1 MIKPLHTIREVFAP
15 EETPI
20 APRSGV
26 IGGLITLVALA
37 MSFLA
42 VVAFEAGV
50 AADRVAG
57 QWAGELAQSATVRIS
72 ADPQDLDALGKAAL
86 SALQIAPGV
95 ASARVLSES
104 ELQDLLAPWLGQ
116 QADVAALPLPRLID
130 VTIEGAGPDVADVQ
144 RQLDLVA
151 PGAIYDDHGEW
162 RAPLIEAAQG
172 LRRLTTL
179 GVALSLVVLSAM
191 VGVAAVATLW
201 SGEGVV
207 RTLRLIGADDRFIS
221 GAFERQFSLRAAI
234 GGVFGSA
241 IALFAMSRMPQIT
254 SSDILTAGVSFGQGP
269 TWWLV
274 IAAPI
279 ACAIA
284 ALLAT
289 KAACFFVLRS
299 VD

>member
-1 MIKPLHTIREVFAP
+1 MNMFRAIREVFAP

-20 APRSGV
+20 APKSGV

-42 VVAFEAGV
+42 VVAFESGV

-57 QWAGELAQSATVRIS
+57 KWAGELAQSATVRVS
-72 ADPQDLDALGKAAL
+72 TDPEEMDTIAKAAM

-95 ASARVLSES
+95 ASARLLSES

-116 QADVAALPLPRLID
+116 QADVSALPLPALID
-130 VTIEGAGPDVADVQ
+130 VTIEGTGPDVEDVQ

-151 PGAIYDDHGEW
+151 PGAVYDDHGEW
-162 RAPLIEAAQG
+162 RAPLIEAARG
-172 LRRLTTL
+172 LRRLTML
-179 GVALSLVVLSAM
+179 GVALSLAVLAAM
-191 VGVAAVATLW
+191 VGVAAVASLW

-207 RTLRLIGADDRFIS
+207 RTLRLIGADDKFIS
-221 GAFERQFSLRAAI
+221 SAFERQFALRAAI
-234 GGVFGSA
+234 GGVFGA
-241 IALFAMSRMPQIT
+241 ALGLFAMSRMPQIT
-254 SSDILTAGVSFGQGP
+254 SSNILTAGVDFGQGP

-274 IAAPI
+274 LATPI

-289 KAACFFVLRS
+289 KAASYFVLRS
-299 VD
+299 AD

>member
-1 MIKPLHTIREVFAP
+1 MNPFRAIREVFAP

-42 VVAFEAGV
+42 AVAFEAGV

-72 ADPQDLDALGKAAL
+72 ARPEDMDTVARAAM

-95 ASARVLSES
+95 ASARLLSES
-104 ELQDLLAPWLGQ
+104 ELQELLAPWLGQ
-116 QADVAALPLPRLID
+116 QADVGALPLPALID
-130 VTIEGAGPDVADVQ
+130 VTIEGTGPDVEDVQ

-151 PGAIYDDHGEW
+151 PGAVYDDHGEW
-162 RAPLIEAAQG
+162 RAPLIEAARG
-172 LRRLTTL
+172 LRRLTML
-179 GVALSLVVLSAM
+179 GVALSLGVLAAM
-191 VGVAAVATLW
+191 VGVAAVASLW
-201 SGEGVV
+201 SGAGVV

-221 GAFERQFSLRAAI
+221 RAFERQFALRAAI

-241 IALFAMSRMPQIT
+241 LGLLAMSRMPQVT
-254 SSDILTAGVSFGQGP
+254 SSNILTAGVDFGQAP
-269 TWWLV
+269 TWWLAL
-274 IAAPI
+274 AAPV

-289 KAACFFVLRS
+289 KAASFFVLRS
-299 VD
+299 AG

>member
-1 MIKPLHTIREVFAP
+1 MNPIRGIKEIFAP

-72 ADPQDLDALGKAAL
+72 ADPDQIDAVSKAAL

-95 ASARVLSES
+95 ASARLLSES
-104 ELQDLLAPWLGQ
+104 ELQELLAPWLGQ
-116 QADVAALPLPRLID
+116 QADVSALPLPGLID
-130 VTIEGAGPDVADVQ
+130 VSIEGTGPDVEDVQ

-151 PGAIYDDHGEW
+151 PGAIYDDHDEW
-162 RAPLIEAAQG
+162 RAPLIEAARG
-172 LRRLTTL
+172 LRRLTMI
-179 GVALSLVVLSAM
+179 GVALSLLVLAAM
-191 VGVAAVATLW
+191 VGVAAVASLW
-201 SGEGVV
+201 SGAGVI
-207 RTLRLIGADDRFIS
+207 RTLRLIGAEDRYIS
-221 GAFERQFSLRAAI
+221 RAFERQFALRAAI
-234 GGVFGSA
+234 GGVFGAA
-241 IALFAMSRMPQIT
+241 IGLFAMTRMPQIT
-254 SSDILTAGVSFGQGP
+254 SSEILTAGVSFGQGP
-269 TWWLV
+269 TWWLA
-274 IAAPI
+274 IAGPV
-279 ACAIA
+279 ACALV

-289 KAACFFVLRS
+289 KAASFFVLRS
-299 VD
+299 AD

>member
-1 MIKPLHTIREVFAP
+1 MNPFRAVREVFAP

-42 VVAFEAGV
+42 VIAFESGV

-72 ADPQDLDALGKAAL
+72 ADPDEIDSLGKAAL

-95 ASARVLSES
+95 ASARLLSES
-104 ELQDLLAPWLGQ
+104 ELQELLAPWLGQ
-116 QADVAALPLPRLID
+116 QADVGALPLPALID
-130 VTIEGAGPDVADVQ
+130 VNIEGTGPDVEDVQ

-151 PGAIYDDHGEW
+151 PGAVYDDHGEW
-162 RAPLIEAAQG
+162 RAPLIDAAKG
-172 LRRLTTL
+172 LRRLTII
-179 GVALSLVVLSAM
+179 GVALSIIVLGAM

-221 GAFERQFSLRAAI
+221 SAFERQFALRAAI
-234 GGVFGSA
+234 GGIFGSA
-241 IALFAMSRMPQIT
+241 IGILAMSRMPQIT
-254 SSDILTAGVSFGQGP
+254 SSELLTAGANFSQGP

-274 IAAPI
+274 IATPI
-279 ACAIA
+279 VSAFA
-284 ALLAT
+284 AMLAT
-289 KAACFFVLRS
+289 KAASYFVLRS
-299 VD
+299 AD

>member
-1 MIKPLHTIREVFAP
+1 MIKPLRALREFFAP
-15 EETPI
+15 DETPI

-42 VVAFEAGV
+42 AVAFEAGV

-72 ADPQDLDALGKAAL
+72 AAPEEIEDLSSAAM

-95 ASARVLSES
+95 ASARLLSES
-104 ELQDLLAPWLGQ
+104 ELQELLAPWLGQ
-116 QADVAALPLPRLID
+116 QADVGALPLPALID
-130 VTIEGAGPDVADVQ
+130 VTIEGTGPDVEDVQ

-151 PGAIYDDHGEW
+151 PGAVYDDHGEW
-162 RAPLIEAAQG
+162 RAPLIEAARG
-172 LRRLTTL
+172 LRRLTML
-179 GVALSLVVLSAM
+179 GVALSIVVLAAM

-201 SGEGVV
+201 SGAGVV

-221 GAFERQFSLRAAI
+221 SAFERQFAFRAAI
-234 GGVFGSA
+234 GGVFGA
-241 IALFAMSRMPQIT
+241 ALGLFAMSRMPEIT

-274 IAAPI
+274 LATPLV
-279 ACAIA
+279 CAIA

-289 KAACFFVLRS
+289 KAASFFVLRS
-299 VD
+299 AG